1 VANVAMTANVGL
13 PACEAIV
20 AFAEG
25 RYADTVACL
34 HPIRKIVHRFGGS
47 NAQRDAVDRT
57 LMEAA

>member
-1 VANVAMTANVGL
+1 MTANVGL